1 MNILTILHWNIK
13 WRFHNTFTII
23 ITILQPILWLV
34 LYSAVAGQTMESTGI
49 ENYTAFIFPGL
60 VVLVS
65 FSACSSGGI
74 MNYLMK
80 SDGSFYRIL
89 IAPIRRSAIV
99 LGQLLETILCTFLE
113 ISIMGVVSL
122 LFSVRIAAGIGEFGI
137 ILLLIF
143 LTAFFMSGL
152 AYGISL
158 ILPNEVVYETV
169 MNAIVLPV
177 FFLSTAL
184 FPANEIDGV
193 LGTII
198 NLNPFTHVINAL
210 RSLIL
215 YGYIECGE
223 LFFVIIL
230 FTFMAGSSFAWAL
243 HRLKKETAL

>member
-1 MNILTILHWNIK
+1 MSVLTILHRNMK
-13 WRFHNTFTII
+13 WRFHNAFTIV

-34 LYSAVAGQTMESTGI
+34 LFSSVAEQTMKSIGI

-80 SDGSFYRIL
+80 SDGSFFRIL
-89 IAPIRRSAIV
+89 IAPVRRSAIV
-99 LGQLLETILCTFLE
+99 LGQLLEAVLCTFLE
-113 ISIMGVVSL
+113 VSIMGLVSL
-122 LFSVRIAAGIGEFGI
+122 LFSVRIATGIDGFCI
-137 ILLLIF
+137 IVLLIF

-184 FPANEIDGV
+184 FPADEIGGV

-215 YGYIECGE
+215 YGHIEIGE
-223 LFFVIIL
+223 LLFVFAL
-230 FTFMAGSSFAWAL
+230 FVVMAGISFGWAL
-243 HRLKKETAL
+243 HQLKKETAL